1 MKHVK
6 VRCLNEACPEHDKV
20 TTILAGRPVAPGV
33 TEQLGR
39 LVCDTCEF
47 DMFVE
52 PVE

>member
-6 VRCLNEACPEHDKV
+6 VTCINKDCAVKDASTV
-20 TTILAGRPVAPGV
+20 ILAGRPVAPGV

-39 LVCDTCEF
+39 LVCDECGH

-52 PVE
+52 PVN